1 MKHGWMAIAVA
12 AIALAAP
19 ARAEVV
25 DMASITCGDLKT
37 MKDDDAGAILLWL
50 HGYYAGRN
58 EETRFDLKEFEKA
71 AKKIGS
77 YCAKNAKVTL
87 LSAAKDAME

>member
-1 MKHGWMAIAVA
+1 MVLAAT

-25 DMASITCGDLKT
+25 DMASITCGDLKA
-37 MKDDDAGAILLWL
+37 MKDDDAGTILVWL
-50 HGYYAGRN
+50 HGYFSGRN
-58 EETRFDLKEFEKA
+58 DDTRFDVKEFEKA
-71 AKKIGS
+71 AKKIGA